1 MKQQKEQ
8 EEKEQK
14 EQEKFINSVRQWVDS
29 VVVGLN
35 LCPFAKAELL
45 KNRVRFSV
53 TEAAT
58 EESLLRQLASEF
70 EILDKDDSI
79 ETTLL
84 IHPGVL
90 TDFYDYNQFLERA
103 ENLLADLEL
112 EGIYQIASFHPQYQ
126 FGGTNPEDAENY
138 TNRSPYP
145 ILHILRESSLERVLE
160 NYPNPELIPE
170 RNIELLVGLRSNKM
184 NAMLQA
190 CTNLKI
196 D

>member
-1 MKQQKEQ
+1 LKQQKEQ